1 MPPKIERKQL
11 ADITVSAG
19 EMLKFEGNVIGEPP
33 ADVTWEK
40 EGDIVDS
47 KSDKSLTITNVPYN
61 TKLIIRSCKRNEGGT
76 YTVLAKNSV
85 GSDQVIVKLTV
96 LDKPSPPENLKASDI
111 HATGCTLKWRRLGD
125 TCARM
130 EASWRWMCEWKRLG
144 GGCGDGARMG
154 SRRPLGVVTSRVLSV
169 ASSG

>member
-61 TKLIIRSCKRNEGGT
+61 TKLIIRSCKRNDGGT

-111 HATGCTLKWRRLGD
+111 HATGCTLKWRRPKD
-125 TCARM
+125 D
-130 EASWRWMCEWKRLG
+130 
-144 GGCGDGARMG
+144 GGCPIEYYQVEKLDPDTGLWIPCGRSPDTMLDVKGLTTG
-154 SRRPLGVVTSRVLSV
+154 KTYKF
-169 ASSG
+169 

>member
-40 EGDIVDS
+40 EGDTIDS

-61 TKLIIRSCKRNEGGT
+61 TKLIIFT
-76 YTVLAKNSV
+76 
-85 GSDQVIVKLTV
+85 
-96 LDKPSPPENLKASDI
+96 
-111 HATGCTLKWRRLGD
+111 W
-125 TCARM
+125 
-130 EASWRWMCEWKRLG
+130 
-144 GGCGDGARMG
+144 
-154 SRRPLGVVTSRVLSV
+154 
-169 ASSG
+169 